1 MLRTRLVFMQ
11 LLLSVALISAL
22 GSSLRAS
29 DHIDGEITKTEPL
42 ADLSDFYA
50 FPSRGGD
57 AVSLILNTY
66 PIAHSDAHFSAR
78 ISYAFEIRAAQVAGK
93 AFRLSDGLRIECS
106 FQDEHDEAHSVTCAT
121 DTGLKVGGVENEVGL
136 ENGLGV
142 FFGRRSDPFFFN
154 SDWATATSTTGQ
166 IAESDG
172 ENTMDALNA
181 LSLAVQIDRSLLPG
195 QGMLALAVGA
205 FTDDDGQ
212 ARFLDRIGRP
222 EITNVTLIHRAGDED
237 IRDDLNRQP
246 AFGIAEDAIAKK
258 RQRLAEAI
266 RYYDALDGQADW
278 SDVSSNALVQ
288 ILSADH
294 LMMDPSKPCEGDRF
308 FEIERAVLEGQPH
321 ESCGGRKPG
330 DDLIDRLYSLYIAKD
345 REIFGDGVDAP
356 QTPTS
361 GEFPHLAPPERG
373 LWTWFKTW
381 LGNRRA
387 R

>member
-1 MLRTRLVFMQ
+1 MLRTRLVFTKF
-11 LLLSVALISAL
+11 LLSLALILAFAPL
-22 GSSLRAS
+22 LRAS
-29 DHIDGEITKTEPL
+29 DHIDGEITKTESL

-50 FPSRGGD
+50 FPSRGGE

-78 ISYAFEIRAAQVAGK
+78 ISYAFEIRAAEVVGN
-93 AFRLSDGLRIECS
+93 AFRLGRGLRIECR
-106 FQDEHDEAHSVTCAT
+106 FQDEHDEAHSVSCAT
-121 DTGLKVGGVENEVGL
+121 GSGLKVEAIENEVGR
-136 ENGLGV
+136 ENGLGI

-195 QGMLALAVGA
+195 QGLHALAVGA
-205 FTDDDGQ
+205 FTDEDGK

-222 EITNVTLIHRAGDED
+222 EITNVTLIHRDSDED
-237 IRDDLNRQP
+237 IRDDLNQQP

-258 RQRLAEAI
+258 RKRLEEAI
-266 RYYDALDGQADW
+266 RYYDALDGQTDW
-278 SDVSSNALVQ
+278 SEEASEALVQ

-294 LMMDPSKPCEGDRF
+294 LMLDPGKPCDGDRF
-308 FEIERAVLEGQPH
+308 FEIERAVLDGQSH
-321 ESCGGRKPG
+321 ESCGGRKPD
-330 DDLIDRLYSLYIAKD
+330 DDLIDRLYSLYITND
-345 REIFGDGVDAP
+345 REVIGDGVGAP

-361 GEFPHLAPPERG
+361 EEFPHLAPPERG
-373 LWTWFKTW
+373 IWTWFKTW